1 MKKKISIII
10 PVFNEEKTVIK
21 TVDSIKKIFPL
32 LKNKQL
38 ITEIIVI
45 NDGSN
50 DTSFEKLKKLKDIT
64 LVSHHRN
71 LGLGAAVRSGLI
83 RAKEKGSDFV
93 VKFDS
98 DLQHSP
104 NDIIKLIEPIMD
116 NQYDIVYG
124 NRFKKISYK
133 MPFIR
138 RIGNKLF
145 TGLMKKLTN
154 WDLKDSQPGI
164 FAINKNYLNVFRIP
178 GDYNYTQQILLDG
191 YHKQMRF
198 SHVDVSFNL
207 RKSGDSFISLK
218 YPFKVFSQLLMVLVG
233 VKPMKVFGITG
244 MIFLLSATIISIF
257 QIYNFILGLST
268 KPIENSNLV
277 IILIFLGVHLISFG
291 ILAQLIIEKK

>member
-1 MKKKISIII
+1 MKKISIII
-10 PVFNEEKTVIK
+10 PVFNEEKTIIK
-21 TVDSIKKIFPL
+21 TIDSIIGIFPS
-32 LKNKQL
+32 LKKKRL
-38 ITEIIVI
+38 IPEIIVI
-45 NDGSN
+45 NDGSS
-50 DTSFEKLKKLKDIT
+50 DQSYQKLKNLKKII
-64 LVSHHRN
+64 LVSHHTN
-71 LGLGAAVRSGLI
+71 LGLGAAVRTGLNI
-83 RAKEKGSDFV
+83 AKERGSEFV
-93 VKFDS
+93 VKFDA
-98 DLQHSP
+98 DLQHSVK
-104 NDIIKLIEPIMD
+104 DINQIIEPLII
-116 NQYDIVYG
+116 NYSDIVYG

-244 MIFLLSATIISIF
+244 MIFLLSATIVSIF